1 MINKLRNNILHAAA
15 CILFTTIPAARAQTP
30 NANGPAPQLTD
41 AQMAQLIQALAA
53 QSQANGVKSMTP
65 AQTQMLIQTL
75 MRQNQAAAAA
85 LTPAQ
90 NQAMLQALA
99 AQSQALPS
107 AGYTRM
113 PGQPGM
119 QGFMPGAAM
128 QTALGPKKPGV
139 PRVGVVEPKAQM
151 GQGNSGANVAEPIRT
166 TIEQYLSGP
175 AVEVIPLNAMLP
187 SQIEAEAKQL
197 DCDYVLYA
205 SVSQKMNSGGMGF
218 LKKAAPF
225 TSMVPMVGMMGGAAG
240 SMTGAMAGMAAGSAM
255 SGAASVAGTVKAKA
269 EVTFDYKLVVP
280 GGAPVAGTT
289 LKAKAKEDGQDVI
302 TPLIEQADEA
312 ILTELAKRK

>member
-1 MINKLRNNILHAAA
+1 MINKLHNNILHAAA
-15 CILFTTIPAARAQTP
+15 AACMLFTTIPAAPAQAP
-30 NANGPAPQLTD
+30 NANAPAPQLTD
-41 AQMAQLIQALAA
+41 AQMAVLVQALAA
-53 QSQANGVKSMTP
+53 QSQANGGKSMTP
-65 AQTQMLIQTL
+65 AQTQMLIQSL

-85 LTPAQ
+85 LPPAQ
-90 NQAMLQALA
+90 NQAMRQAMR
-99 AQSQALPS
+99 Q
-107 AGYTRM
+107 GFV
-113 PGQPGM
+113 PGM
-119 QGFMPGAAM
+119 AM

-139 PRVGVVEPKAQM
+139 PRIGVVEPKAQM
-151 GQGNSGANVAEPIRT
+151 GQGNSGANVAEPIRAA
-166 TIEQYLSGP
+166 IEQYLNGP
-175 AVEVIPLNAMLP
+175 AVEVISLNAMLP
-187 SQIEAEAKQL
+187 SQIEAEARQQ
-197 DCDYVLYA
+197 DCDYILYA

-225 TSMVPMVGMMGGAAG
+225 TSMVPMVGMMGAAG

-255 SGAASVAGTVKAKA
+255 SSAASVAGTVKAKA

-280 GGAPVAGTT
+280 GGAPVAGST